1 MQPDGRF
8 PRCRAPARSSGLHET
23 MDRDDQ
29 PVEAGSAPVRD
40 ERRDLDIQGQGD
52 RQSIGQPANGTIDTD
67 TSLTGG

>member
-1 MQPDGRF
+1 
-8 PRCRAPARSSGLHET
+8 